1 MEINTDTNTNAN
13 TNTSNPELHHD
24 NIRNQF
30 AQRILTYERAARW
43 MLDEDLIAGQRA
55 AAGEAPAQANQCLDM
70 CCGTGIVGRNLLN
83 LGWKVR
89 GLDLTPEMAWVA
101 SQYFPVKIG
110 SVEEVPFEAS
120 SFDLVTLRQSFMLVD
135 GQRTLRE
142 VHRILKPGGRFVLIQ
157 SIPFSEEDNEIYEKV
172 QWARHI
178 NMLTYYRG
186 QDLER
191 AMMDAGFTIADSQT
205 LRVRES
211 VDHWLNSAPELAVD
225 LKNKIRS
232 LIADASDGYKHVR
245 NVEINGGELFED
257 WNWLILTGQ
266 KAN

>member
-1 MEINTDTNTNAN
+1 MDI
-13 TNTSNPELHHD
+13 NPEFHHD
-24 NIRNQF
+24 NIRSQF

-43 MLDEDLIAGQRA
+43 MLDEDLITAQRT
-55 AAGEAPAQANQCLDM
+55 AAGEAPAKANSCLDL

-83 LGWKVR
+83 LGWKVK

-110 SVEEVPFEAS
+110 SVEEIPYPEN
-120 SFDLVTLRQSFMLVD
+120 SFDLATLRQSFMLVN
-135 GQRTLRE
+135 GAKTLKE
-142 VHRILKPGGRFVLIQ
+142 IHRILKPGGRFMLIQ
-157 SIPFSEEDNEIYEKV
+157 SIPFSDDDNEIYEKV

-191 AMMDAGFTIADSQT
+191 AMMDAGFSIADSQT

-211 VDHWLNSAPELAVD
+211 VDHWLNSAPELPGE
-225 LKNKIRS
+225 LRNNIRS
-232 LIADASDGYKHVR
+232 LIADAGEDYKKAR

>member
-1 MEINTDTNTNAN
+1 MEMQ
-13 TNTSNPELHHD
+13 PEVHHE

-43 MLDEDLIAGQRA
+43 MLDEDLISAQRA
-55 AAGEAPAQANQCLDM
+55 AAGEAPAEANTCLDL

-101 SQYFPVKIG
+101 SQHFPVKIG
-110 SVEEVPFEAS
+110 SVEEVPFPEN
-120 SFDLVTLRQSFMLVD
+120 SFDLATLRQSFMLVN
-135 GQRTLRE
+135 GERTLRE
-142 VHRILKPGGRFVLIQ
+142 VHRILKPGGRFMLIQ
-157 SIPFSEEDNEIYEKV
+157 SIPFSEDDNDVYEQV

-191 AMMDAGFTIADSQT
+191 VMMDNGFTIVDSQT

-211 VDHWLNSAPELAVD
+211 VDYWLNSAPELPVE
-225 LKNKIRS
+225 LRTRIRN
-232 LIADASDGYKHVR
+232 LIAEAPEPYRRARG
-245 NVEINGGELFED
+245 VEINGGELFED

-266 KAN
+266 KANL

>member
-1 MEINTDTNTNAN
+1 MEMQ
-13 TNTSNPELHHD
+13 PEHHHE

-30 AQRILTYERAARW
+30 AQRILTYEKAARW
-43 MLDEDLIAGQRA
+43 MLDADLISAQRA
-55 AAGEAPAQANQCLDM
+55 VAGEAPVTANQCLDL
-70 CCGTGIVGRNLLN
+70 CCGTGIVGRNLLD

-101 SQYFPVKIG
+101 SQYFPLRIG
-110 SVEEVPFEAS
+110 SVEEIPFPEN
-120 SFDLVTLRQSFMLVD
+120 SFDLATLRQSFMLVD
-135 GQRTLRE
+135 GARTLKE
-142 VHRILKPGGRFVLIQ
+142 VHRILKPGGRFMLIQ
-157 SIPFSEEDNEIYEKV
+157 SIPFSDDDNEVYEQV

-191 AMMDAGFTIADSQT
+191 VMMDNGFTIVDSQT

-211 VDHWLNSAPELAVD
+211 VDHWLNSAPELP
-225 LKNKIRS
+225 LELRQRIRG
-232 LIADASDGYKHVR
+232 LIADAPEGYKRAR